1 LDIRKRIDTVEGPGS
16 CVVNVMQS
24 PVIERAERQLP
35 SCDFGEQAYSFGH
48 GCLERSAMRRMCK
61 AMRRQC
67 LTEREKM
74 GAHGPFETDVMAT
87 KRPAMVHV
95 AIDGCER
102 ERKDA
107 PYQRVVKDRDVV
119 GNCQEPF
126 LPRFVL
132 CPGLDEVEKSGQAI
146 DFRFVEAEKE

>member
-16 CVVNVMQS
+16 CMVNVMQS
-24 PVIERAERQLP
+24 PVVERAERQL
-35 SCDFGEQAYSFGH
+35 SGCDFGEQAYSFGH
-48 GCLERSAMRRMCK
+48 GCLERSTMRRMRK

-67 LTEREKM
+67 LTESEKV
-74 GAHGPFETDVMAT
+74 GAHGPFEADVVAT

-95 AIDGCER
+95 AVDGRER

-126 LPRFVL
+126 LPRFVV
-132 CPGLDEVEKSGQAI
+132 CSRLDEVEKSRQAI